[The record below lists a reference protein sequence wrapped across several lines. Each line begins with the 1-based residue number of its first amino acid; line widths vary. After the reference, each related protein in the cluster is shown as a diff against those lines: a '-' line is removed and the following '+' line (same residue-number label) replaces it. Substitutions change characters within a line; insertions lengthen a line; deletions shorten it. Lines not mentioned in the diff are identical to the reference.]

1 MAGALCA
8 KSPSLNTSWPSL
20 ASLQAD
26 PWAAYLTAVYRDLGA
41 LPFPFSL
48 TSLSFFYQD
57 LLPAGVRPR
66 AITDRQAAR
75 AWAKGLD
82 LRRCVFRTQ
91 SIRTRHLP

>member
-8 KSPSLNTSWPSL
+8 KSPSLNASWTSL

-57 LLPAGVRPR
+57 LLPAGVLL
-66 AITDRQAAR
+66 
-75 AWAKGLD
+75 GG
-82 LRRCVFRTQ
+82 
-91 SIRTRHLP
+91 RHLLPPFLSPELPAVRHREPTRR